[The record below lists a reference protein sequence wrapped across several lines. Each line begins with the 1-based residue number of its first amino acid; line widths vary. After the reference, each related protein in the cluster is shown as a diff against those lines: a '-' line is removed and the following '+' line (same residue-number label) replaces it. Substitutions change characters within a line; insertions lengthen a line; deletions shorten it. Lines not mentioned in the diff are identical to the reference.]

1 MKFSIVF
8 LTGLMAL
15 VPIAPVKAESGA
27 TPLGK
32 TDLAVRPR
40 DDESRKGMLTKR
52 GNTHQQ
58 SPIVVGDSNRDVVI
72 SSFGR
77 KHKHRSRRRHRRIY
91 YPRRGRGRG
100 RMRIYSPRRGGVR
113 IYSPRRGRGRVYSPK
128 RRDDEI
134 YYRNRRGVRIYS
146 PRRRHDSIFYRY

>member
-1 MKFSIVF
+1 MKFSIVL

-27 TPLGK
+27 TPVGK
-32 TDLAVRPR
+32 TDL
-40 DDESRKGMLTKR
+40 
-52 GNTHQQ
+52 GNAHQEI
-58 SPIVVGDSNRDVVI
+58 PIVVGDSNRDVLI

-77 KHKHRSRRRHRRIY
+77 KYKNRSRRRHRRIY
-91 YPRRGRGRG
+91 YPRRGRGRV
-100 RMRIYSPRRGGVR
+100 RIYSPRRGGVR

-146 PRRRHDSIFYRY
+146 PRRRNYGIFDGYYR

>member
-8 LTGLMAL
+8 LTGLMGL
-15 VPIAPVKAESGA
+15 VPLAPVNAESGA
-27 TPLGK
+27 TPVGFPDLGN
-32 TDLAVRPR
+32 A
-40 DDESRKGMLTKR
+40 
-52 GNTHQQ
+52 HQD

-77 KHKHRSRRRHRRIY
+77 KHRHRSHRRHRRIY

-100 RMRIYSPRRGGVR
+100 RGRVRIYSPRRGGVR
-113 IYSPRRGRGRVYSPK
+113 IYSPRRGRGRVYSPR

-134 YYRNRRGVRIYS
+134 YYRNRRGIRIYS
-146 PRRRHDSIFYRY
+146 PRRSHDRIFYLEY

>member
-1 MKFSIVF
+1 MKFSIVL

-15 VPIAPVKAESGA
+15 VPLAPVNAE
-27 TPLGK
+27 
-32 TDLAVRPR
+32 
-40 DDESRKGMLTKR
+40 
-52 GNTHQQ
+52 
-58 SPIVVGDSNRDVVI
+58 SPIVVGDSNLDVVI

-77 KHKHRSRRRHRRIY
+77 KHRHRSHRRHRRIY
-91 YPRRGRGRG
+91 YPRRGRGRV
-100 RMRIYSPRRGGVR
+100 RIYSPRRGRVR

-146 PRRRHDSIFYRY
+146 PRRRHDGIFYRYYR

>member
-27 TPLGK
+27 TPVGFPDLGN
-32 TDLAVRPR
+32 A
-40 DDESRKGMLTKR
+40 
-52 GNTHQQ
+52 HQE
-58 SPIVVGDSNRDVVI
+58 SPIVVGDSNLDVVI

-77 KHKHRSRRRHRRIY
+77 KYRNRSRRRHRRIY

-100 RMRIYSPRRGGVR
+100 RIYSPRRGRVR
-113 IYSPRRGRGRVYSPK
+113 IYSPRRGRVRVYSPK

-146 PRRRHDSIFYRY
+146 PRRRHDGIFYDDYR

>member
-1 MKFSIVF
+1 MKFSIVL

-15 VPIAPVKAESGA
+15 VPIAPVNAESRA
-27 TPLGK
+27 TP
-32 TDLAVRPR
+32 TRFNAH
-40 DDESRKGMLTKR
+40 
-52 GNTHQQ
+52 GNGHQD
-58 SPIVVGDSNRDVVI
+58 SPIVVGDSNRDVLI

-77 KHKHRSRRRHRRIY
+77 KYKNRSRRRRRRIY

-100 RMRIYSPRRGGVR
+100 RIYYPRRGGVR

-128 RRDDEI
+128 YRDDEI

-146 PRRRHDSIFYRY
+146 PRGRHDGIFYHYYR